1 VRLDR
6 VAYDRFPHEF
16 SGGQRQRIGIARAL
30 MFDPLL
36 LVADEAV
43 SALDVSIQAQIVQLL
58 TEIQR
63 DTNVAMMFITHDLRI
78 ASQIC
83 DEIAVMYKGRVVES
97 GTPVQVFRDP
107 QNDYTKRLVA
117 AIPGADWESA
127 A

>member
-1 VRLDR
+1 
-6 VAYDRFPHEF
+6 
-16 SGGQRQRIGIARAL
+16 RQRIGIARAL
-30 MFDPLL
+30 MFEPLL

-83 DEIAVMYKGRVVES
+83 DEIAVMYKGRVVEA
-97 GTPVQVFRDP
+97 GTPSQVFRDP